1 MKIFRWVKYYFAI
14 LISPEA
20 EAEAEKQ
27 KKKKTQPGEEA
38 AEMKLHKV
46 KEVRL

>member
-20 EAEAEKQ
+20 EAEAEK
-27 KKKKTQPGEEA
+27 KKKTQPGEEA